1 MELLTCKQV
10 VKPKSAHAYTQRKM
24 EKDGLDSATFI
35 LVNKIVGGLAE
46 REEMLKLFEI
56 TVKS

>member
-1 MELLTCKQV
+1 
-10 VKPKSAHAYTQRKM
+10 M

-56 TVKS
+56 TLKS